1 MHQSIVIK
9 IKIQFVKVGL
19 LKQLRNMMLKS
30 VSVGI
35 DRNISIENG
44 DINKAISYSLSLFFY
59 TIYFS
64 ILFYI

>member
-19 LKQLRNMMLKS
+19 LKQLQNMILKS
-30 VSVGI
+30 VSVSI

>member
-9 IKIQFVKVGL
+9 IKIQFVKGGL

-44 DINKAISYSLSLFFY
+44 DINKAISYSLSLFSY

>member
-19 LKQLRNMMLKS
+19 LKQLRNMILKS
-30 VSVGI
+30 VSVSI

>member
-9 IKIQFVKVGL
+9 IKIQFVKGGL

>member
-19 LKQLRNMMLKS
+19 LKELRNMMLKS

-59 TIYFS
+59 TIY
-64 ILFYI
+64 

>member
-59 TIYFS
+59 TIY
-64 ILFYI
+64 